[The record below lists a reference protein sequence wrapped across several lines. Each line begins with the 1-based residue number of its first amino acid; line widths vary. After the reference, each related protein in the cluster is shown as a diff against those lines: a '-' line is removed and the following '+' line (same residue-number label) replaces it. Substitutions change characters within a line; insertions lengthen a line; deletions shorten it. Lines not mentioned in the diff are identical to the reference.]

1 MIIAQQGSWRA
12 LCGLP
17 ANKPE
22 GRALTFLGRGSNQD
36 FLPGDTAMCFSIR
49 TLYKSEDLC
58 EYRVAEMIR
67 SGNRFWWG
75 GREPGLRSPSSGE
88 GWDSRLQRELHRP
101 WVHPQTGAAPPLR
114 AGPIPTGRVFHLL
127 RGPCV
132 HFPTLA
138 HGCFQ
143 GSRVCLSIQAVIW
156 LTCCVCMC
164 VCVNLKGAELSPK
177 CPIFWASLVA
187 QR

>member
-36 FLPGDTAMCFSIR
+36 FLPGDTAMCFSTR

-75 GREPGLRSPSSGE
+75 GRDPGLRSPSSGE
-88 GWDSRLQRELHRP
+88 GGTLGFRGSC
-101 WVHPQTGAAPPLR
+101 TGPGFTR
-114 AGPIPTGRVFHLL
+114 R
-127 RGPCV
+127 RGQPHPCV
-132 HFPTLA
+132 LDP
-138 HGCFQ
+138 FQ
-143 GSRVCLSIQAVIW
+143 QGGSSI
-156 LTCCVCMC
+156 
-164 VCVNLKGAELSPK
+164 S
-177 CPIFWASLVA
+177 
-187 QR
+187 